1 MIQSYYLFS
10 NIIKKFIYTSNKYEK
25 VSCEEPLKS
34 LKIIVDLVP
43 IRQNGKIWYIPK
55 N

>member
-1 MIQSYYLFS
+1 MTQSYYLFS
-10 NIIKKFIYTSNKYEK
+10 NIIKKFFYKKNYEK

-43 IRQNGKIWYIPK
+43 IRQNGKIWYVPK

>member
-1 MIQSYYLFS
+1 MTQSYYLFS
-10 NIIKKFIYTSNKYEK
+10 NIIKKFFNKKNCEK
-25 VSCEEPLKS
+25 KYCEESLKS

-55 N
+55 K